1 MKKLEAIALAR
12 ETVRR
17 EADALAAA
25 GAGLGEAFWKTCE
38 WIAGCKG
45 IVWVTGVGTSG
56 IAGARFAHILTD
68 CGVRSIFLSPDLGL
82 HGHTGAMAASEVLVA
97 ISRGGE
103 SAEVNSM
110 VAIANTRSLMTIALV
125 DDEASALA
133 RTCRHVLPIHSPRE
147 DELGGYCATT
157 STLVCSAVCDAICA
171 VVLKLN
177 GYTLAEFSGT
187 HPGGAVGRAV
197 SKRKPGTGGTE

>member
-1 MKKLEAIALAR
+1 MKKLEALALAQ
-12 ETVRR
+12 ETIRQ
-17 EADALAAA
+17 EADAVAALAPAF
-25 GAGLGEAFWKTCE
+25 GETFWTTCRL
-38 WIAGCKG
+38 IAGSKG

-82 HGHTGAMAASEVLVA
+82 HGHSGAMAASEVLVA

-103 SAEVNSM
+103 SPEVNAM
-110 VAIANTRSLMTIALV
+110 VAIANARSLVTIALV

-133 RTCRHVLPIHSPRE
+133 RTCRHVLPIHSPKE
-147 DELGGYCATT
+147 YELGGYCATT
-157 STLVCSAVCDAICA
+157 STVVCSAVCDAICA

-177 GYTLAEFSGT
+177 RYTLAEFSGT

-197 SKRKPGTGGTE
+197 SEHKLGTGGGR